1 MSRYVVLVIDEMK
14 IRADLVFDKTSGD
27 IVGYV
32 DYGEGTLDHKLS
44 MLQQKCKQKRLPDRE
59 VATHMLTVMVRGLT
73 FHLDLPLAHFATVGM

>member
-32 DYGEGTLDHKLS
+32 DYGEGTLTTSCQCYNRNASRKGYRTERWQLI
-44 MLQQKCKQKRLPDRE
+44 C
-59 VATHMLTVMVRGLT
+59 
-73 FHLDLPLAHFATVGM
+73 